1 MLTKKRLLFAGMLIL
16 FLSFC
21 AFAQYTGFDLEGK
34 KPPSSYPGVGPGE
47 HEIVN
52 QLLQTNRLLQRNNQ
66 LLADQNRILRD
77 LARTKSRK

>member
-1 MLTKKRLLFAGMLIL
+1 MLTKWRLLFAGMLIV

-34 KPPSSYPGVGPGE
+34 KPPSFYPGVGPGE

-52 QLLQTNRLLQRNNQ
+52 QLQQTNRLLQQNNQ

-77 LARTKSRK
+77 LARTRPRK